1 MRIVLASSSA
11 YRKKILK
18 KLCLKFEVIPSSF
31 DEHSIRLKK
40 PSALVKRLS
49 FEKAREVFERIK
61 SRSGVDLVVL
71 GADSVAYLAGE
82 IIEKPRDKK
91 DAVRILMRLSGK
103 KHFFYS
109 GATVIKR
116 TGGKKTVF
124 TTYDKDEVY
133 FRKLTKSEI
142 EKFVKSEPVEIW
154 AGAYN
159 FSVDRK
165 KGYGFIT
172 KIVGD
177 EHVVGGLPVEKLRNK
192 FLIC

>member
-1 MRIVLASSSA
+1 LA
-11 YRKKILK
+11 K
-18 KLCLKFEVIPSSF
+18 
-31 DEHSIRLKK
+31 
-40 PSALVKRLS
+40 
-49 FEKAREVFERIK
+49 
-61 SRSGVDLVVL
+61 
-71 GADSVAYLAGE
+71 
-82 IIEKPRDKK
+82 
-91 DAVRILMRLSGK
+91 LSGK
-103 KHFFYS
+103 KHYFYS
-109 GATVIKR
+109 GATIIKR
-116 TGGKKTVF
+116 VGGKKTVF

-133 FRKLTKSEI
+133 FRKLNKAEVVD
-142 EKFVKSEPVEIW
+142 FVGKEPVGIW